1 MGTYVVDQ
9 IFEAKAIR
17 DTKLYYTDVSN
28 CIGFPVIT
36 FFVINETDQ
45 DATVQ
50 IMANME
56 STYMNAVNVG
66 SALTVSAGTSESAT
80 LTPDT
85 TGWLPFV
92 MATVRFST
100 APTKGTIS
108 VRVIKAK
115 FD

>member
-9 IFEAKAIR
+9 VFEAKAIR
-17 DTKLYYTDVSN
+17 DTNVYLTDASN
-28 CIGFPVIT
+28 CADFPVIT
-36 FFVINETDQ
+36 FFIINETDQ
-45 DATVQ
+45 DATIQ

-66 SALTVSAGTSESAT
+66 SSFTVSAGSSESRT

-92 MATVRFST
+92 MASVQFST